1 MPRSPINSVGTAER
15 VSEAAQAAPPSLDCS
30 DGQAAQASLAAG
42 RCWFAGH
49 APQLAGFERESWC
62 GGQSTQ
68 APSATRRAGP
78 QPHASPGR
86 LVRPDGQA
94 VQAVAAPV
102 RCWSLGH
109 GSQSVFA
116 EFGTRCGGQVSQ
128 APSFSYCRVP
138 LHSGAKT
145 RTTKVV
151 SAVSP
156 AWLVA
161 PTEKRWRPGTVPP
174 GGDSAI
180 SKRGLSVATTVQL
193 VCGSHVGAESPAA
206 NSKSTRSCTSA
217 PTAPTAMR
225 SVCPGRT
232 SRSEPTSMV
241 GGAAPATAA
250 QASSQVDASAA
261 SVGRPLAVPS
271 ADEDKRRPPQTLS
284 QWQVRPVGVWAQPRH
299 QPKGMVLGAWCP
311 TPCAT
316 MCE

>member
-1 MPRSPINSVGTAER
+1 MPRSPISSVSTAER
-15 VSEAAQAAPPSLDCS
+15 VSEVAQAAPPSLDCP

-49 APQLAGFERESWC
+49 AAQLAGFERESWC

-86 LVRPDGQA
+86 LVSPAGQA
-94 VQAVAAPV
+94 VQAVAAPA

-128 APSFSYCRVP
+128 APSFSYCSAP

-161 PTEKRWRPGTVPP
+161 PTEKRWRPGTVRPAATARFP
-174 GGDSAI
+174 NGDCPSPQP
-180 SKRGLSVATTVQL
+180 SNWSVAAMPGPNRQWPTP
-193 VCGSHVGAESPAA
+193 SPPAA
-206 NSKSTRSCTSA
+206 ARPRPRPHRDAQCLPRA
-217 PTAPTAMR
+217 DVPIRADFDGR
-225 SVCPGRT
+225 RRCPGH
-232 SRSEPTSMV
+232 P
-241 GGAAPATAA
+241 GAGEQP
-250 QASSQVDASAA
+250 S
-261 SVGRPLAVPS
+261 GRQRR
-271 ADEDKRRPPQTLS
+271 KRRPS
-284 QWQVRPVGVWAQPRH
+284 
-299 QPKGMVLGAWCP
+299 LGGSECR
-311 TPCAT
+311 
-316 MCE
+316 